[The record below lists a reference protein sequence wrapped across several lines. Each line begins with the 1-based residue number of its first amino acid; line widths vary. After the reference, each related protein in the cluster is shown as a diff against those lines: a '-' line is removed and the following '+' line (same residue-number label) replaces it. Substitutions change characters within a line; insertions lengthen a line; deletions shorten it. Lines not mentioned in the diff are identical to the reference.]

1 MAIQKISSVNVN
13 QSNSKVMG
21 NTKAQLALPQE
32 MKMDSANFS
41 QKVAFKGDCGKVETA
56 IMLACAATQA
66 GR

>member
-13 QSNSKVMG
+13 QSSPKAIG
-21 NTKAQLALPQE
+21 NAKAQLALPQE
-32 MKMDSANFS
+32 MKMDSAKFS
-41 QKVAFKGDCGKVETA
+41 QKVSFKGDCGKVETA